1 MSKIEINVVAG
12 CMKKHAIAPAVMR
25 AILEDLNLE
34 AQPEPGEEKPPAVKK
49 QFVVV
54 VSDPKGCLPP
64 SMDFVAWVLQ
74 IPESES
80 PATTEER
87 IFRAAYDFNTTKK
100 GRLLPVQTV
109 GEALESI
116 PAKAFKECEVWVKT
130 KVPVLVVKTSNEIP
144 RTDSILSDKDRG
156 IDPNRVIAVRNFK
169 KLADETGATV
179 TITTGGK
186 SVTLA
191 PGAVASAIE
200 RINRVTPG

>member
-12 CMKKHAIAPAVMR
+12 CMKKHAIDPATMR
-25 AILEDLNLE
+25 AILEELNFE
-34 AQPEPGEEKPPAVKK
+34 AQPEPGEEKAPAIKK

-54 VSDPKGCLPP
+54 VSDPEGKMPKC
-64 SMDFVAWVLQ
+64 DFVAWVLQ

-80 PATTEER
+80 PATTEAR
-87 IFRAAYDFNTTKK
+87 IHRAAYDYNTTKK

-130 KVPVLVVKTSNEIP
+130 KTPVLVVKTSNEIP
-144 RTDSILSDKDRG
+144 RTDSILSDNDRG

-169 KLADETGATV
+169 KLADETGVTV

-200 RINRVTPG
+200 RINRVAPG